1 MTRKRGG
8 WRAALS
14 ALLSLLLLAG
24 SVGCLLA
31 SRKAVGPD
39 AGQKGGEPGDWR
51 PGLAAVYFLDVGQGD
66 SILIRFPSGFTMLVD
81 GGSREAGPVVVA
93 ALRARGIERLDALVV
108 THGHE
113 DHVGGL
119 PAVIRAFPVGRAY
132 LYRGEHTTEA
142 FEALLR
148 ALLRAKVA
156 VSRPG
161 SGEAIRTEGEGET
174 DGKDGHSPAAR
185 AVVVGPVKS
194 YEDQND
200 SSLVVRLVVG
210 EVAFLFTGDAGTQ
223 AEEDLLAAGAEV
235 RADVLKVGHHG
246 SAGSTGTAFLRA
258 VAPRWAVI
266 SVGAGNPFG
275 HPAPSVLKRLSR
287 AGVTVYRTD
296 QNGTVTFLT
305 DGIRVW
311 TRTERGGG

>member
-1 MTRKRGG
+1 MVRPGG
-8 WRAALS
+8 RARVCLAALL
-14 ALLSLLLLAG
+14 ALLLL
-24 SVGCLLA
+24 VGTAACRFPA
-31 SRKAVGPD
+31 RPMAGPD
-39 AGQKGGEPGDWR
+39 AGEKGGEPAEWGR
-51 PGLAAVYFLDVGQGD
+51 GLAAVYFLDVGQGD
-66 SILIRFPSGFTMLVD
+66 SILIRFPSGFAMLID
-81 GGSREAGPVVVA
+81 GGSREAGTGVVE
-93 ALRARGIERLDALVV
+93 ALRGLGVERLDALVV

-235 RADVLKVGHHG
+235 GADVLKVGHHG
-246 SAGSTGTAFLRA
+246 SAGSNGSAFLRA

-266 SVGAGNPFG
+266 SVGADNPFG

-311 TRTERGGG
+311 IHTERDGA